1 MWFKTSKTQSNID
14 NTINTTQTD
23 PIIRDCSKT
32 KTAKDVN
39 ETDFILPTAVGLTFR
54 IIDVK
59 KSLITPDGTTVTL
72 TIEVTSNTSNDGSV
86 AKTYVVEKDGFA
98 FSKI

>member
-1 MWFKTSKTQSNID
+1 MNAIINATSK
-14 NTINTTQTD
+14 D

-32 KTAKDVN
+32 KTAKDVD
-39 ETDFILPTAVGLTFR
+39 ETDFILPTALGLTFI

-72 TIEVTSNTSNDGSV
+72 TIEVTSNTSNDNTL

-98 FSKI
+98 FE